1 LERIWRTRRIRGEY
15 GSVVTY
21 KEMVVGGLLDE
32 LLAVH
37 DRLFECGAE
46 RDHFEVP
53 VRCIL

>member
-1 LERIWRTRRIRGEY
+1 MRGEY

-21 KEMVVGGLLDE
+21 KEMFVGGLLDE

-37 DRLFECGAE
+37 DGLFECGAE
-46 RDHFEVP
+46 RDHFEVL